1 MVPPPCSL
9 RALNLSAT
17 SPDMTAAFQVTS
29 LSVVEAT
36 SFFKPLIRSKY
47 LSPLISGQRAE
58 KTSYVTRPRRK
69 NSTSASCL
77 YAYSLLSSSKKG
89 NIHVIGDSITPS
101 SETKLDTISF
111 LIELPSL
118 LRLGGPASAAPIR
131 RNGGLRRL
139 PRGRGR
145 PSFGGYATSQ
155 ERPVAARSNWP
166 EMIIAAAGCGERR
179 PMDIVP
185 FDYYIRRSGPVA
197 SGVFQCSVLARLCV
211 LAMVR
216 IS

>member
-47 LSPLISGQRAE
+47 LSPLISGQRAD

-77 YAYSLLSSSKKG
+77 YAYSFLSSSKKRDV
-89 NIHVIGDSITPS
+89 HVIGDSMTPS
-101 SETKLDTISF
+101 SETKLDTMSF
-111 LIELPSL
+111 LIELRSF
-118 LRLGGPASAAPIR
+118 LRLECPASAAPTR
-131 RNGGLRRL
+131 SSGGLR
-139 PRGRGR
+139 
-145 PSFGGYATSQ
+145 
-155 ERPVAARSNWP
+155 
-166 EMIIAAAGCGERR
+166 
-179 PMDIVP
+179 
-185 FDYYIRRSGPVA
+185 
-197 SGVFQCSVLARLCV
+197 
-211 LAMVR
+211 
-216 IS
+216 